1 MNSLMNIMQ
10 RRMKT
15 INNQEIVSILLSNH
29 LFGKDCIVKDMGD
42 YIEVD
47 TIHAGKVAIGAS
59 KYLEGGQSYPYGH
72 YMWQISDAGG
82 CQATIQEYR
91 EIHRGPFSCKLYP
104 FSEVSHMISDIE
116 KEYIRRE
123 KYKCNI
129 MVLNNGVV

>member
-1 MNSLMNIMQ
+1 M
-10 RRMKT
+10 
-15 INNQEIVSILLSNH
+15 NNQTIVSALLSNN

-59 KYLEGGQSYPYGH
+59 KYLEGGWSYPYGH
-72 YMWQISDAGG
+72 YMWQISD
-82 CQATIQEYR
+82 IFQEYK
-91 EIHRGPFSCKLYP
+91 EIHRGPFSCNLYP
-104 FSEVSHMISDIE
+104 PSEVSHIVGDIE

-123 KYKCNI
+123 KYKYNI

>member
-1 MNSLMNIMQ
+1 
-10 RRMKT
+10 MKT
-15 INNQEIVSILLSNH
+15 MNNQTKRCFDSYQIISTLLSNN

-59 KYLEGGQSYPYGH
+59 KYLEGGWSYSYGH
-72 YMWQISDAGG
+72 YMWQISD
-82 CQATIQEYR
+82 TIQEYR
-91 EIHRGPFSCKLYP
+91 GIHRGPFSCNLYP
-104 FSEVSHMISDIE
+104 FSEVSHMVNDIE

-129 MVLNNGVV
+129 MVLNNRGCL

>member
-1 MNSLMNIMQ
+1 M
-10 RRMKT
+10 
-15 INNQEIVSILLSNH
+15 NNQVKRCFSYQIVSILLSNH

-59 KYLEGGQSYPYGH
+59 KYLEGGWDKTYNH
-72 YMWQISDAGG
+72 YMWQISYVF
-82 CQATIQEYR
+82 QEYK
-91 EIHRGPFSCKLYP
+91 EVCRGLFSCKLYP
-104 FSEVSHMISDIE
+104 SSEVSCMVSDIE

-129 MVLNNGVV
+129 I